1 MAKAVFTT
9 KAGSGYDDDLD
20 VQYHFPSGGRFAH
33 YLLAA
38 MAAEGDWILYQE
50 PRRNGGRMAYVA
62 VVRVEADPRNPGH
75 HYAYVS
81 DALPFDQPVP
91 LEGPYGYYE
100 QRLRAVNRG
109 RVGTRLQGHS
119 VRPLSGA
126 DFTAIVLAG
135 LAETRDPGNA
145 VRLQVDPGAV
155 DLDPAEPPDVQERR
169 IAELLSR
176 RPIRDAAFRLGV
188 LRAYEETCAFTRV
201 RIVNGGGRA
210 EVQAAHIRPVAEG
223 GPDLVTNG
231 IALSATVHWMFDRG
245 LVSIDPAYRI
255 LVSHNKVPAAWRD
268 MLSPDIGRMSLPADP
283 AAWPHPKFLEWHRT
297 NRFGA

>member
-1 MAKAVFTT
+1 MVCYNFACGAAAAWGKMAKAVFTT

-62 VVRVEADPRNPGH
+62 VARVVRVEADPRNPGH

-100 QRLRAVNRG
+100 QRLRAVDRG

-119 VRPLSGA
+119 VRPLVG
-126 DFTAIVLAG
+126 
-135 LAETRDPGNA
+135 
-145 VRLQVDPGAV
+145 
-155 DLDPAEPPDVQERR
+155 
-169 IAELLSR
+169 
-176 RPIRDAAFRLGV
+176 
-188 LRAYEETCAFTRV
+188 
-201 RIVNGGGRA
+201 
-210 EVQAAHIRPVAEG
+210 
-223 GPDLVTNG
+223 
-231 IALSATVHWMFDRG
+231 RG
-245 LVSIDPAYRI
+245 LHGDCPGRID
-255 LVSHNKVPAAWRD
+255 
-268 MLSPDIGRMSLPADP
+268 
-283 AAWPHPKFLEWHRT
+283 
-297 NRFGA
+297 